1 MSLQNNMNLDAKKI
15 LLNNDK
21 GNYTIP
27 TNGLY
32 PFQWNWDS
40 AFAAYGFAQFDIPR
54 AWKELETLFS
64 AQWLNG
70 MVPHIIYHQ
79 IDDGYFPGPNIW
91 RGNGPIP
98 SSGITQPPVVA
109 SFMKKIWEIDTSFG
123 NDRIKELFPKVLK
136 WHRWFMKWR
145 FEEGFVYI
153 SHPWE
158 AGRDNAPDWDKA
170 LATINP
176 SGIAPYKR
184 RDTEHVNPLM
194 RPTQSDYD
202 RYIWLVQQGRECKW
216 NEDWLK
222 KNSSF
227 KVADP
232 AMHFILLRANRD
244 LRFIGLNLG
253 EDISEIDSWISALEK
268 GVSKL
273 WNYSLASYDS
283 FDLIN
288 KSFAGSIS
296 SASFMCWYAG
306 VYDKRMLLH
315 YDRIMNKVKY
325 GMPSY
330 DPESEKFDRKRY
342 WRGPSWAIMNMLIGF
357 GLQEVGEVERANL
370 LRAQTNLAI
379 SENGF
384 AEYFDPI
391 DGSPAGG
398 NTFTWTAAVWLSW
411 AKVIGGKRN
420 GFN

>member
-1 MSLQNNMNLDAKKI
+1 MSLQNNMNLDAKQI

-91 RGNGPIP
+91 KGNGPIP

-109 SFMKKIWEIDTSFG
+109 SFMKKIWEIDTNFG
-123 NDRIKELFPKVLK
+123 NDRIKELFPKVLN

-398 NTFTWTAAVWLSW
+398 NTFTWTAAVWLGW

>member
-1 MSLQNNMNLDAKKI
+1 MSLQNNISLDARKI
-15 LLNNDK
+15 LLINDK

-27 TNGLY
+27 TDGLY

-64 AQWLNG
+64 AQWING

-79 IDDGYFPGPNIW
+79 VDDGYFPGPNIW
-91 RGNGPIP
+91 KGIGPIP

-109 SFMKKIWEIDTSFG
+109 SLMKKIWELDTNYG
-123 NDRIKELFPKVLK
+123 NEQIRLLFPKVLK
-136 WHRWFMKWR
+136 WHRWFMQWR
-145 FEEGFVYI
+145 FQEGLVFI
-153 SHPWE
+153 THPWE
-158 AGRDNAPDWDKA
+158 AGRDNAPDWDSA
-170 LATINP
+170 LAAINP
-176 SGIAPYKR
+176 AGVAPYKR

-194 RPTQSDYD
+194 RPTKSDYD

-216 NEDWLK
+216 NEDWLRQ
-222 KNSSF
+222 NSSF

-244 LRFIGLNLG
+244 LRLIGINLG
-253 EDISEIDSWISALEK
+253 EDLSEIDSWIASLEK
-268 GVSKL
+268 GASKL
-273 WNYSLASYDS
+273 WNASISSYDS
-283 FDLIN
+283 FDLLN
-288 KSFAGSIS
+288 FNFAGSIS

-306 VYDKRMLLH
+306 LYDKRMLTH
-315 YDRIMNKVKY
+315 YDRIMKKVKY

-330 DPESEKFDRKRY
+330 DPESKRFDRKRY

-357 GLQEVGEVERANL
+357 GLEEVGEIKRASL
-370 LRAQTNLAI
+370 LQAQTNRAI

-398 NTFTWTAAVWLSW
+398 NTFTWTAAVWLGW
-411 AKVIGGKRN
+411 AKTLGGTN

>member
-1 MSLQNNMNLDAKKI
+1 MSLQNNISRDARKI
-15 LLNNDK
+15 LLINDK

-27 TNGLY
+27 TDGLY

-64 AQWLNG
+64 AQWING

-79 IDDGYFPGPNIW
+79 VDDSYFPGPSIW
-91 RGNGPIP
+91 KGIGPIP

-109 SFMKKIWEIDTSFG
+109 SLMKKIWELDTNYG
-123 NDRIKELFPKVLK
+123 NEQIRLLFPKVLK
-136 WHRWFMKWR
+136 WHRWFMQWR
-145 FEEGFVYI
+145 FQEGLVFIY
-153 SHPWE
+153 HPWE
-158 AGRDNAPDWDKA
+158 AGRDNAPDWDSA
-170 LATINP
+170 LAAINP
-176 SGIAPYKR
+176 SGVAPYKR

-194 RPTQSDYD
+194 RPTKSDYD

-216 NEDWLK
+216 DEDWLR

-232 AMHFILLRANRD
+232 AMHFILLRAHRD
-244 LRFIGLNLG
+244 LRLIGINLG
-253 EDISEIDSWISALEK
+253 EDISEIDNWITFLEK
-268 GVSKL
+268 GASKL
-273 WNYSLASYDS
+273 WNASISSYDS
-283 FDLIN
+283 FDLLN
-288 KSFAGSIS
+288 YSFAGSIS

-306 VYDKRMLLH
+306 LYDKRMLIH
-315 YDRIMNKVKY
+315 YDRIMKKVKY

-330 DPESEKFDRKRY
+330 DPESKRFDRKRY

-357 GLQEVGEVERANL
+357 GLEEVGEVKRASL
-370 LRAQTNLAI
+370 LKAQTNRAI

-398 NTFTWTAAVWLSW
+398 NTFTWTAAVWLGW
-411 AKVIGGKRN
+411 AKKMGKTN

>member
-1 MSLQNNMNLDAKKI
+1 MSLQNNISLDARKI
-15 LLNNDK
+15 LLINDP

-27 TNGLY
+27 TDGLY

-64 AQWLNG
+64 AQWNNG

-79 IDDGYFPGPNIW
+79 IDDSYFPGPNIW
-91 RGNGPIP
+91 KGIGPIP

-109 SFMKKIWEIDTSFG
+109 SLMKKIWELDTNYG
-123 NDRIKELFPKVLK
+123 NEQIRLLFPKVLK
-136 WHRWFMKWR
+136 WHRWFMRWR
-145 FEEGFVYI
+145 FQEGLVFI
-153 SHPWE
+153 HHPWE
-158 AGRDNAPDWDKA
+158 AGRDNAPDWDSA
-170 LATINP
+170 LAAINP
-176 SGIAPYKR
+176 AGVAPYKR

-194 RPTQSDYD
+194 RPTKSDYD

-216 NEDWLK
+216 NADWLR

-244 LRFIGLNLG
+244 LRLIGINLE
-253 EDISEIDSWISALEK
+253 EDISEIDSWIASLEK
-268 GVSKL
+268 GASKL
-273 WNYSLASYDS
+273 WNTSISSYDS
-283 FDLIN
+283 FDLLN
-288 KSFAGSIS
+288 FNFAGSIS

-306 VYDKRMLLH
+306 LYDKRMLTH
-315 YDRIMNKVKY
+315 YDRIMKKVKY

-330 DPESEKFDRKRY
+330 DPESKRFDRKRY

-357 GLQEVGEVERANL
+357 GLEEVGEVKRASL
-370 LRAQTNLAI
+370 LKAQTNRAI

-398 NTFTWTAAVWLSW
+398 NTFTWTAAVWLGW
-411 AKVIGGKRN
+411 AKKMGETN

>member
-1 MSLQNNMNLDAKKI
+1 MSLQNNMNLDAKQI

-91 RGNGPIP
+91 KGNGPIP

-109 SFMKKIWEIDTSFG
+109 SFMKKIWEIDKKFG
-123 NDRIKELFPKVLK
+123 NDRITEMFPKVLK

-170 LATINP
+170 LAKINP
-176 SGIAPYKR
+176 SGLAPYKR
-184 RDTEHVNPLM
+184 RDTDHVNPLM

-222 KNSSF
+222 NNSSF

-244 LRFIGLNLG
+244 LRFIGINLE
-253 EDISEIDSWISALEK
+253 EDISEIDSWIASLEK
-268 GVSKL
+268 GASKL
-273 WNYSLASYDS
+273 WNASISSYDS
-283 FDLIN
+283 FDLLN
-288 KSFAGSIS
+288 FNFAGSIS

-306 VYDKRMLLH
+306 LYDKRMLLH
-315 YDRIMNKVKY
+315 YDRIMKKVKY

-330 DPESEKFDRKRY
+330 DPESERFDRKRY

-357 GLQEVGEVERANL
+357 GLEEVGEVNRASL
-370 LRAQTNLAI
+370 LQAQTNRAI

-398 NTFTWTAAVWLSW
+398 NTFTWTAAVWLGW
-411 AKVIGGKRN
+411 AKTMGGAN

>member
-1 MSLQNNMNLDAKKI
+1 
-15 LLNNDK
+15 
-21 GNYTIP
+21 
-27 TNGLY
+27 
-32 PFQWNWDS
+32 
-40 AFAAYGFAQFDIPR
+40 
-54 AWKELETLFS
+54 
-64 AQWLNG
+64 
-70 MVPHIIYHQ
+70 
-79 IDDGYFPGPNIW
+79 
-91 RGNGPIP
+91 
-98 SSGITQPPVVA
+98 
-109 SFMKKIWEIDTSFG
+109 
-123 NDRIKELFPKVLK
+123 
-136 WHRWFMKWR
+136 
-145 FEEGFVYI
+145 
-153 SHPWE
+153 
-158 AGRDNAPDWDKA
+158 
-170 LATINP
+170 
-176 SGIAPYKR
+176 
-184 RDTEHVNPLM
+184 M

-232 AMHFILLRANRD
+232 AMHFILLRANKD
-244 LRFIGLNLG
+244 LRLIGLNLG

-342 WRGPSWAIMNMLIGF
+342 WRGPRGYYEHAYWFWSTGSR
-357 GLQEVGEVERANL
+357 GGRT
-370 LRAQTNLAI
+370 RKPPTSTNE
-379 SENGF
+379 SG
-384 AEYFDPI
+384 YFRKWI
-391 DGSPAGG
+391 CGV
-398 NTFTWTAAVWLSW
+398 F
-411 AKVIGGKRN
+411 
-420 GFN
+420 

>member
-1 MSLQNNMNLDAKKI
+1 MSLQNNINLDAKKI
-15 LLNNDK
+15 LLINDK

-27 TNGLY
+27 TDGLY

-64 AQWLNG
+64 AQWNNG

-79 IDDGYFPGPNIW
+79 IDDSYFPGPSIW
-91 RGNGPIP
+91 KGIGPIP

-109 SFMKKIWEIDTSFG
+109 SLMKKIWQLDTNYG
-123 NDRIKELFPKVLK
+123 NEQIRLLFPKVLK

-145 FEEGFVYI
+145 FQEGLVFI
-153 SHPWE
+153 NHPWE
-158 AGRDNAPDWDKA
+158 AGRDNAPDWDSA
-170 LATINP
+170 LSAINP
-176 SGIAPYKR
+176 SGVAPYKR

-194 RPTQSDYD
+194 RPTKSDYD

-216 NEDWLK
+216 NADWLR

-244 LRFIGLNLG
+244 LRLIGINLE
-253 EDISEIDSWISALEK
+253 EDISEIDSWIASLEK
-268 GVSKL
+268 GASKL
-273 WNYSLASYDS
+273 WNTSISSYDS
-283 FDLIN
+283 FDLLN
-288 KSFAGSIS
+288 FNFAGSIS

-306 VYDKRMLLH
+306 LYDKRMLTH
-315 YDRIMNKVKY
+315 YDRIMKKVKY

-330 DPESEKFDRKRY
+330 DPESKRFDRKRY

-357 GLQEVGEVERANL
+357 GLEEVGEVKRASL
-370 LRAQTNLAI
+370 LKAQTNRAI

-398 NTFTWTAAVWLSW
+398 NTFTWTAAVWLGW
-411 AKVIGGKRN
+411 AKTLGGTN

>member
-1 MSLQNNMNLDAKKI
+1 MSQKNNMYLDAKKI

-27 TNGLY
+27 TSGLY

-40 AFAAYGFAQFDIPR
+40 AFAAYGFAQFNIPR

-79 IDDGYFPGPNIW
+79 IDEGYFPGPNIW

-109 SFMKKIWEIDTSFG
+109 SLMKKIWKIDTNFG
-123 NDRIKELFPKVLK
+123 NERIKELFPKVLK

-176 SGIAPYKR
+176 SGLAPYKR
-184 RDTEHVNPLM
+184 RDTDHVNPLM

-222 KNSSF
+222 NNSSF

-244 LRFIGLNLG
+244 LRVIGLNLG

-268 GVSKL
+268 GVCKL

-296 SASFMCWYAG
+296 SASFMCWYGG

-315 YDRIMNKVKY
+315 YDRIMKKVKY

-370 LRAQTNLAI
+370 LRAQTKLAI
-379 SENGF
+379 LENGF

-398 NTFTWTAAVWLSW
+398 NTFTWTAAVWLGW

>member
-1 MSLQNNMNLDAKKI
+1 MSLQNNISLDAKKI
-15 LLNNDK
+15 LLINDK

-27 TNGLY
+27 TDGLY

-64 AQWLNG
+64 AQWNNG

-79 IDDGYFPGPNIW
+79 VDDSYFPGPNIW
-91 RGNGPIP
+91 KGIGPIP

-109 SFMKKIWEIDTSFG
+109 SLMKKIWELDTNYG
-123 NDRIKELFPKVLK
+123 NKQIRLLFPKVLK
-136 WHRWFMKWR
+136 WHRWFMQWR
-145 FEEGFVYI
+145 FQEGLVFI
-153 SHPWE
+153 HHPWE
-158 AGRDNAPDWDKA
+158 AGRDNAPDWDSA
-170 LATINP
+170 LAAINP
-176 SGIAPYKR
+176 TGVAPYKR

-194 RPTQSDYD
+194 RPTKADYD

-216 NEDWLK
+216 NADWLR

-244 LRFIGLNLG
+244 LRLIGINLE
-253 EDISEIDSWISALEK
+253 EDISEIDSWIASLEK
-268 GVSKL
+268 GASKL
-273 WNYSLASYDS
+273 WNASISSYDS
-283 FDLIN
+283 LDLLN
-288 KSFAGSIS
+288 FNFAGSIS

-306 VYDKRMLLH
+306 LYDKRMLLH
-315 YDRIMNKVKY
+315 YDRIMKKVKY

-330 DPESEKFDRKRY
+330 DPESVRFDRKRY

-357 GLQEVGEVERANL
+357 GLEEVGEVERAGL
-370 LRAQTNLAI
+370 LQAQTNRAI

-398 NTFTWTAAVWLSW
+398 NTFTWTAAVWLGW
-411 AKVIGGKRN
+411 AKTLGGTN